1 MKSRYNGLRTIG
13 TLSLILAWV
22 VLILGIILGIVSW
35 LGLNAIQNTLNGF
48 DLNVSLGPLP
58 ILGVIPGLLW
68 GILGFLVYYAIGK
81 VLHLLVDVDERTMQ
95 LNQAGQQPV
104 VSDDAGA
111 EVSGEMK
118 RQAKLIAANLEATQ
132 DIQRQL
138 TVIEN
143 RLSGGQAI
151 APVAAAAAGAV
162 AVTAAKTEQSI
173 SAAGDQG
180 AAASEAVQDAAS
192 AAAETA
198 NAAS

>member
-22 VLILGIILGIVSW
+22 VLILGIALGIASW
-35 LGLNAIQNTLNGF
+35 LGLSAVQSALNGF
-48 DLNVSLGPLP
+48 DLNVNLGPLP

-95 LNQAGQQPV
+95 LRLAVEQP
-104 VSDDAGA
+104 AAA
-111 EVSGEMK
+111 EDSGGEISGELK

-138 TVIEN
+138 AAVEGKM
-143 RLSGGQAI
+143 SGSQAVV
-151 APVAAAAAGAV
+151 PVAAATAGTVA
-162 AVTAAKTEQSI
+162 AVTAAASDALDT
-173 SAAGDQG
+173 AGDAG
-180 AAASEAVQDAAS
+180 SSAVSDAAEAV
-192 AAAETA
+192 AEDYD
-198 NAAS
+198 NVVS

>member
-58 ILGVIPGLLW
+58 ILGVLPGLLW

-95 LNQAGQQPV
+95 LNLAGQQPA

-143 RLSGGQAI
+143 RLGGGQA
-151 APVAAAAAGAV
+151 VVAAAAGAV
-162 AVTAAKTEQSI
+162 AATAVKADQSI
-173 SAAGDQG
+173 DAAGDHG
-180 AAASEAVQDAAS
+180 AAASEAVQDAA
-192 AAAETA
+192 ATAAETA